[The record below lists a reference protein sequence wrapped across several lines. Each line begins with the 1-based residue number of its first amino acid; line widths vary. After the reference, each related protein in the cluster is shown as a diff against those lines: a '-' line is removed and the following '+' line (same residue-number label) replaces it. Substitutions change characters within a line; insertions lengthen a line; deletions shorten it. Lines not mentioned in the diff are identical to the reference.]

1 MPCEAMIY
9 DVVIVGG
16 GPSGLAAAINLKH
29 LGKVHNKDL
38 SIALLEKGSSIGANI
53 ISGCVMDP
61 IGLNELIP
69 NWKDLHFPVNVA
81 VTSEKLLF
89 LTKNLSFK
97 LPCPKDWK
105 NNGNYII
112 SLSQLCIRLGEF
124 AEELGIEIYPGF
136 PVVKAIIENDM
147 VVGVITGEVGL
158 DKDGKQTANY
168 QPGIEIRAKQVILAE
183 GCRGSVSKEIIEHFQ
198 LESSF
203 SNQTYGLGIKEIWQ
217 IDPAKHNEGL
227 VIHSIGYPLNN
238 LAYGGGFLY
247 HLENNKI
254 ALGLVCSLD
263 YKNPYLNPYEEFQ
276 KFKLHPEIKKFL
288 VNGKRLEYGARSV
301 VEGGVSAI
309 PKLSFPGGVLVGDSA
324 GFLNVPKIKGVH
336 NAIKSGMIAA
346 NSVFEAIK
354 SNQKEATSYYE
365 NFKNS
370 WLYDNLYKVRNIR
383 PAFRY
388 RLLGGL
394 IYTAIDYYIFK
405 GMAPWTFKIKVKDN
419 ERLVNS
425 KNCKIIKYMK
435 PDNKI
440 TFDKS
445 SSVHLAN
452 IIHDDN
458 QPCHLKLKNKK
469 LPIEVNLKYYAA
481 LETRYCPAG
490 VYEIV
495 KDSNNENKLHISAQN
510 CVHCKACDI
519 KDPCQNINWTPPEA
533 GSGPQ
538 YIEM

>member
-1 MPCEAMIY
+1 MPCEAMNY

-29 LGKVHNKDL
+29 LCQVHNQDL

-61 IGLNELIP
+61 IGLTELIP
-69 NWKDLHFPVNVA
+69 NWKDLNFPVNVP

-89 LTKNLSFK
+89 LTKNLTLK
-97 LPCPKDWK
+97 IPCPKDWK

-112 SLSQLCIRLGEF
+112 SLSQLCVRLGEF
-124 AEELGIEIYPGF
+124 AEELGVEIYPGF
-136 PVVKAIIENDM
+136 PVVKTIIEND
-147 VVGVITGEVGL
+147 VVMGVITGEVGL
-158 DKDGKQTANY
+158 NKEGKQTANY

-183 GCRGSVSKEIIEHFQ
+183 GCRGSISKEIIEYFH

-217 IDPAKHNEGL
+217 IDRAKHNKGL
-227 VIHSIGYPLNN
+227 IIHSIGYPLNN

-247 HLENNKI
+247 HLENDKI
-254 ALGLVCSLD
+254 AVGLVCSLD

-288 VNGKRLEYGARSV
+288 INGKRIEYGARSV
-301 VEGGVSAI
+301 VEGGLAAI

-354 SNQKEATSYYE
+354 TNQKEATSYYE

-383 PAFRY
+383 PAFQY
-388 RLLGGL
+388 KLLGGL

-405 GMAPWTFKIKVKDN
+405 GMAPWTFKVKVKDN

-425 KNCKIIKYMK
+425 KGCKIIKYMK

-445 SSVHLAN
+445 SSVYLAN

-481 LETRYCPAG
+481 IETRYCPAG

-495 KDSNNENKLHISAQN
+495 KDSNNENKLHINAQN

-538 YIEM
+538 YTEM